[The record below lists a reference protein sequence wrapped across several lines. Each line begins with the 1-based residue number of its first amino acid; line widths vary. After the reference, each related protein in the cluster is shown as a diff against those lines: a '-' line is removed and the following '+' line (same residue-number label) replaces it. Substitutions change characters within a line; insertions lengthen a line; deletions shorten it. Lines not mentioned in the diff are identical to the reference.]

1 MTLLI
6 EVVNPFAFGVICS
19 ILGTIGAHASEPP
32 PPVPAA
38 PDPAAFA
45 APDTSPLVHEGVINA
60 PIAEVWK
67 GISTAEGYKMWGV
80 AQCEFDLRIGGK
92 IRTHYDP
99 KGTLGDEGTI
109 EQEVLAFE
117 PERMLAFRVS
127 KPPTGFPFKEAWKST
142 WSVITLTDLGDN
154 RTHMRLAGLG
164 YTADAESQAM
174 RKFFL
179 SGNEWSIKRAQTHFD
194 SSARPP
200 SGPAHAQDPLAD
212 IALETVLPCP
222 RDAAWQLISTSDG
235 WRRAMGVPGNIEL
248 RPGGP
253 FELYFRADGPEGQR
267 GSEGCTVLG
276 FVPGEL
282 LSFTWNAPPM
292 FAHARSRHTWVVIRL
307 DEAGPTRTR
316 LRLSHLGFAGHA
328 AAEPDHANQWK
339 EVREYF
345 ADAWPRVL
353 EALRRTAALD
363 RTPSEHGR

>member
-1 MTLLI
+1 MLASRR
-6 EVVNPFAFGVICS
+6 VVAGCSVMCLALFAAAA
-19 ILGTIGAHASEPP
+19 TMEP
-32 PPVPAA
+32 PPVPGAV
-38 PDPAAFA
+38 DPAAFG

-60 PIAEVWK
+60 PVADVWK

-99 KGTLGDEGTI
+99 RGTLGDEGTI

-127 KPPTGFPFKEAWKST
+127 KPPAGFPFKEAWKGT

-154 RTHMRLAGLG
+154 RTHIRLAGLG
-164 YTADAESQAM
+164 YTADPESQAM

-179 SGNEWSIKRAQTHFD
+179 SGNEWSIKRAQAHFD

-200 SGPAHAQDPLAD
+200 SGPAHSQDPLAD
-212 IALETVLPCP
+212 IGIETVLPCP
-222 RDAAWQLISTSDG
+222 RDEAWRLISTIDG
-235 WRRAMGVPGNIEL
+235 WHRALGVNGNIEL

-253 FELYFRADGPEGQR
+253 FELHFRADGPEGER
-267 GSEGCTVLG
+267 GSEGCAVLSYL
-276 FVPGEL
+276 PGEL

-292 FAHARSRHTWVVIRL
+292 FAHARTRHTWVVIRL
-307 DEAGPTRTR
+307 DDAGPTRTR

-328 AAEPDHANQWK
+328 AIESDHAEQWR
-339 EVREYF
+339 EVRAYF
-345 ADAWPRVL
+345 AEAWPRVL